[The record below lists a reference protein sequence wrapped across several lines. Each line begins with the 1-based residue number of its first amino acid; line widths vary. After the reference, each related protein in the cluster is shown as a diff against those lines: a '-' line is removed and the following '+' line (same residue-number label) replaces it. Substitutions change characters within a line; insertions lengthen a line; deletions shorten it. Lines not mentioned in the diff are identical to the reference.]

1 MKSAMRLLKAL
12 PVLLVVAMLAAAVS
26 SVMPAEAQS
35 TAAPPTNIR
44 AVNGFNPGEVIIT
57 WSSSYGAT
65 HYRVGCVN
73 MDRDY
78 PRAKTSN
85 TGNWRQAFVYV
96 DVDAPNVSPDRPTYT
111 LYGLQ
116 EGAYH
121 ACTVL
126 ANSSRYGQPT
136 WPNSPYWQ
144 YLTLTDHGGS
154 CPVVAPVPPP
164 IAGRPLTI
172 AEISRLVR
180 PALVHVTGLDD
191 EGPTGFGSGF
201 VIRSDGLMITNR
213 HVVDDGENII
223 ARLETPDGELMEF
236 SGRVLGKG
244 ILTDLAAVQLN
255 SNRVF
260 NTVELGNSEGVAY
273 GDQVSAWG
281 FPFSGEVGIDPTLT
295 QGIVSAPHRIIFDTD
310 FVQTDADIN
319 SGNSGGPLID
329 QYGRV
334 IGVNTLKLLQILP
347 DGSLGNVPG
356 LNFSVASN
364 EIADRLATY
373 LAGGPSEATYR
384 NLRYDYRYSINIP
397 RGWYMSDESREYLTR
412 QFAFFDAYGDER
424 TGIIRTF
431 RISPPFVDPNVELGY
446 LTGFFVNFYLP
457 LVAEG
462 NEWDYL
468 ELVSARPVVMGGH
481 NFFRVEYRSR
491 EAEGACTRS
500 HVALTSISSSF
511 PSKPFGF
518 VTDFAVCEEVLAA
531 YGAERE
537 AILASF
543 RP

>member
-1 MKSAMRLLKAL
+1 MRLLKAL
-12 PVLLVVAMLAAAVS
+12 PVLLVVTMFAAAVS

-35 TAAPPTNIR
+35 AAAPPTNIR

-57 WSSSYGAT
+57 WSSSHGAT

-78 PRAKTSN
+78 PKAKASN
-85 TGNWRQAFVYV
+85 TRNWRQAFVYV
-96 DVDAPNVSPDRPTYT
+96 DVDAPNVSQDRPTYT

-136 WPNSPYWQ
+136 WPNAPYWQ
-144 YLTLTDHGGS
+144 YLTLADHGGS
-154 CPVVAPVPPP
+154 CPVVAPEPPP
-164 IAGRPLTI
+164 ITGRPLTI
-172 AEISRLVR
+172 AEISSAVR
-180 PALVHVTGLDD
+180 PGLVHVTALDE

-223 ARLETPDGELMEF
+223 ARLETPEGALLEF

-260 NTVELGNSEGVAY
+260 NTVDLANSDAVAY
-273 GDQVSAWG
+273 GDPVTAWG
-281 FPFSGEVGIDPTLT
+281 FPFSGEVGTAPTLT
-295 QGIVSAPHRIIFDTD
+295 QGIISAPHRIIFDTD

-334 IGVNTLKLLQILP
+334 IGVNTLGLLEILP

-364 EIADRLATY
+364 EIRDRLDTY
-373 LAGGPSEATYR
+373 LAGGPFEATYR
-384 NLRYDYRYSINIP
+384 NLRYDYRYSINVP
-397 RGWYMSDESREYLTR
+397 RGWYMSDESTEFLTR
-412 QFAFFDAYGDER
+412 QFAWFNAYGDER
-424 TGIIRTF
+424 SGIIRTF
-431 RISPPFVDPNVELGY
+431 RISPPFVDPNRELVI
-446 LTGFFVNFYLP
+446 LTDFFWNGYLP
-457 LVAEG
+457 LLLGENWHYVER
-462 NEWDYL
+462 
-468 ELVSARPVVMGGH
+468 VSARPVEVGGH
-481 NFFRVEYRSR
+481 NVFRLEYRSR
-491 EAEGACTRS
+491 VSEDDCMRS
-500 HVALTSISSSF
+500 HVALVGISSSF

-518 VTDFAVCEEVLAA
+518 VTDFAICEEVLAT
-531 YGAERE
+531 YSRERE
-537 AILASF
+537 TILNSF